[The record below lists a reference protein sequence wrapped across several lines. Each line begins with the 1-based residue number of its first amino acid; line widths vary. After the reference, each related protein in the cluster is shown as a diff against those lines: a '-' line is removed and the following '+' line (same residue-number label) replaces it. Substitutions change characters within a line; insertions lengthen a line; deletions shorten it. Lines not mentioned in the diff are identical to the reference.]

1 MRHVLDTA
9 RVAFTYV
16 GTVIGAGFASGQ
28 ELVQFFVSYGTIG
41 LTGLALCGVLFA
53 WLGTYIL
60 QLGHRLRASGYHQ
73 VLSHTCGRP
82 AGLILDNITAF
93 FLFGGLTIML
103 AGAGAVCR
111 DYFGLSYNTGLVVMA
126 IIVAVTVMT
135 GLKGISLINMI
146 VTPLLVISTVI
157 IGVNSLIYHG
167 ISPDLL
173 AVPPLPG
180 QQPAPNWLLAS
191 LLYASYNLILG
202 STVLAPL
209 GAQVAS
215 RQARLA
221 GGVLGGM
228 VLTLLGLFIVI
239 VTMLHYPRILSYE
252 VPMLY
257 ISEAQQGWNHYGY
270 ACMLIKAMYST
281 AIASLYGCTAKLQ
294 SAFGLAFLPSLL
306 ILTAVALAVGQ
317 LGFAKLIGLLYPLF
331 GYAALIFTVR
341 LIWLSFRDSLWR

>member
-41 LTGLALCGVLFA
+41 LAGLALCGVLFA
-53 WLGTYIL
+53 WLGAYIL
-60 QLGHRLRASGYHQ
+60 QLGHTLRASGYHQ
-73 VLSHTCGRP
+73 VLHYACGRP
-82 AGLILDNITAF
+82 AGLVLDNITAF

-111 DYFGLSYNTGLVVMA
+111 DYFGLNYNTGLAAMA
-126 IIVAVTVMT
+126 LIVAMTVMT
-135 GLKGISLINMI
+135 GMKGISLINVI
-146 VTPLLVISTVI
+146 VTPLLIISTVV

-167 ISPDLL
+167 VSPGLL
-173 AVPPLPG
+173 AIPPLPG
-180 QQPAPNWLLAS
+180 KQPAPNWLLAG

-202 STVLAPL
+202 ATVLAPL
-209 GAQVAS
+209 GAQVTS

-257 ISEAQQGWNHYGY
+257 ISEAQQGLSHYGY

-281 AIASLYGCTAKLQ
+281 ALASLYGCTSKFQ
-294 SAFGLAFLPSLL
+294 SATGLAFLPSLL
-306 ILTAVALAVGQ
+306 ILTAVALAVSQ
-317 LGFAKLIGLLYPLF
+317 LGFANLIGLLYPFF

-341 LIWLSFRDSLWR
+341 LIWLSLRDSLWR